1 MSEKCQISNAYEFCG
16 FCRAYAHWISCACA
30 SQFLATMTLP
40 NREVRLG
47 RQKHKD
53 AQCYVRELYFMRATA
68 TGEGE
73 ERRVDVVVCSE
84 REEAGLAAAA
94 VALWAICL
102 SSAGIVVFFE
112 LYALPVAAAAYA

>member
-1 MSEKCQISNAYEFCG
+1 ML
-16 FCRAYAHWISCACA
+16 RAGTILHA
-30 SQFLATMTLP
+30 SD
-40 NREVRLG
+40 G
-47 RQKHKD
+47 D
-53 AQCYVRELYFMRATA
+53 
-68 TGEGE
+68 GEGE